1 MRFTDMA
8 DEMFGAAQGALPA
21 GVRLATAKR
30 GGVTITRVEIAREGM
45 AKPRG
50 RYVTLEMPS
59 VSVLDERDAAVIET
73 CAAELRAL
81 LPPEG
86 PVLVLGIGNRRVTAD
101 ALGPRTA
108 QKILVTMGPQHTLP
122 VKGIRPV
129 AAIAPG
135 VSASTGLTLRQLAGA
150 MVEAVRPAALI
161 CVDSLCSAEGAR
173 LGRSVQ
179 FSDTGLYPAQADH
192 AKHLDA
198 AALGVPVIAAGI
210 PTLMDSDEGADLV
223 VTPRG
228 AGQRDRPRLGSSG
241 RCHQPGLAAKAQRG
255 AAVLAGGVTPWAGR
269 EVILCAAK
277 HCRPPGRRGISCRFW
292 KRLLCLPHCAS
303 LPARAALMLAAA
315 ITAPLPMAETLFWL
329 GRQSAQEQP
338 ASSVQVEAAPDSTPE
353 AAASSLPQAVQ
364 ALTGNIEDYLV
375 PLLGEEARPADA
387 GTVIEKNYPQGS
399 GEKYIPCGAG
409 SIKNNTRQTAADIAA
424 EIENPLPFAIEP
436 NSPDPQ
442 VLVMHTHAT
451 EDYRLSAGLLVCPRR
466 WCPQHRLQREHVRG
480 GPCGGRYPQCGRH
493 QHPARRDPER
503 LPQLHRQ
510 LCQQPGRGVQQY
522 LARYP
527 SIKVVLDVHRDAIE
541 TESGS
546 RYAPVCMVDGGRPHR
561 S

>member
-30 GGVTITRVEIAREGM
+30 GGVTITRVEIAREGL

-223 VTPRG
+223 VTPPG

-255 AAVLAGGVTPWAGR
+255 AAVLAGGVTPVGR
-269 EVILCAAK
+269 KGRLFYAQQSN
-277 HCRPPGRRGISCRFW
+277 CRPPGRRGISCHFW
-292 KRLLCLPHCAS
+292 KRLLCLPSTCAS
-303 LPARAALMLAAA
+303 LPAR
-315 ITAPLPMAETLFWL
+315 
-329 GRQSAQEQP
+329 
-338 ASSVQVEAAPDSTPE
+338 
-353 AAASSLPQAVQ
+353 
-364 ALTGNIEDYLV
+364 
-375 PLLGEEARPADA
+375 
-387 GTVIEKNYPQGS
+387 
-399 GEKYIPCGAG
+399 
-409 SIKNNTRQTAADIAA
+409 
-424 EIENPLPFAIEP
+424 
-436 NSPDPQ
+436 
-442 VLVMHTHAT
+442 
-451 EDYRLSAGLLVCPRR
+451 
-466 WCPQHRLQREHVRG
+466 
-480 GPCGGRYPQCGRH
+480 RH
-493 QHPARRDPER
+493 
-503 LPQLHRQ
+503 
-510 LCQQPGRGVQQY
+510 
-522 LARYP
+522 
-527 SIKVVLDVHRDAIE
+527 
-541 TESGS
+541 
-546 RYAPVCMVDGGRPHR
+546 
-561 S
+561 

>member
-30 GGVTITRVEIAREGM
+30 GGVTITRVEIAREGL

-86 PVLVLGIGNRRVTAD
+86 
-101 ALGPRTA
+101 
-108 QKILVTMGPQHTLP
+108 
-122 VKGIRPV
+122 PV

-223 VTPRG
+223 VTPRALDSVIAHGSALLAG
-228 AGQRDRPRLGSSG
+228 AINRALQPRLSV
-241 RCHQPGLAAKAQRG
+241 AQ
-255 AAVLAGGVTPWAGR
+255 
-269 EVILCAAK
+269 
-277 HCRPPGRRGISCRFW
+277 
-292 KRLLCLPHCAS
+292 
-303 LPARAALMLAAA
+303 
-315 ITAPLPMAETLFWL
+315 LFWL
-329 GRQSAQEQP
+329 
-338 ASSVQVEAAPDSTPE
+338 
-353 AAASSLPQAVQ
+353 
-364 ALTGNIEDYLV
+364 
-375 PLLGEEARPADA
+375 A
-387 GTVIEKNYPQGS
+387 G
-399 GEKYIPCGAG
+399 
-409 SIKNNTRQTAADIAA
+409 
-424 EIENPLPFAIEP
+424 
-436 NSPDPQ
+436 
-442 VLVMHTHAT
+442 
-451 EDYRLSAGLLVCPRR
+451 
-466 WCPQHRLQREHVRG
+466 
-480 GPCGGRYPQCGRH
+480 
-493 QHPARRDPER
+493 
-503 LPQLHRQ
+503 
-510 LCQQPGRGVQQY
+510 
-522 LARYP
+522 
-527 SIKVVLDVHRDAIE
+527 
-541 TESGS
+541 
-546 RYAPVCMVDGGRPHR
+546 
-561 S
+561 

>member
-30 GGVTITRVEIAREGM
+30 GGVTITRVEIAREGL

-73 CAAELRAL
+73 CAAELRTL

-108 QKILVTMGPQHTLP
+108 QKILVTMGPQHALP
-122 VKGIRPV
+122 VFR
-129 AAIAPG
+129 ADIAPG

-223 VTPRG
+223 VTPRALDSVIAHGSALLAG
-228 AGQRDRPRLGSSG
+228 AINRALQPRLSV
-241 RCHQPGLAAKAQRG
+241 AQ
-255 AAVLAGGVTPWAGR
+255 
-269 EVILCAAK
+269 
-277 HCRPPGRRGISCRFW
+277 
-292 KRLLCLPHCAS
+292 
-303 LPARAALMLAAA
+303 
-315 ITAPLPMAETLFWL
+315 LFWL
-329 GRQSAQEQP
+329 
-338 ASSVQVEAAPDSTPE
+338 
-353 AAASSLPQAVQ
+353 
-364 ALTGNIEDYLV
+364 
-375 PLLGEEARPADA
+375 A
-387 GTVIEKNYPQGS
+387 G
-399 GEKYIPCGAG
+399 
-409 SIKNNTRQTAADIAA
+409 
-424 EIENPLPFAIEP
+424 
-436 NSPDPQ
+436 
-442 VLVMHTHAT
+442 
-451 EDYRLSAGLLVCPRR
+451 
-466 WCPQHRLQREHVRG
+466 
-480 GPCGGRYPQCGRH
+480 
-493 QHPARRDPER
+493 
-503 LPQLHRQ
+503 
-510 LCQQPGRGVQQY
+510 
-522 LARYP
+522 
-527 SIKVVLDVHRDAIE
+527 
-541 TESGS
+541 
-546 RYAPVCMVDGGRPHR
+546 
-561 S
+561 